1 MDVTRMDYEA
11 WDDVNDWEKL
21 LNELKDDEE
30 KLLKLKKHYE
40 MREIDIINKTDFNK
54 IYGKNN
60 DKVRKYHVQKVL
72 KNTVEDKDN
81 LELKINHT
89 KKQIDF
95 LKACV
100 ALKIEL
106 MRLEE

>member
-11 WDDVNDWEKL
+11 WDDVIEWENL
-21 LNELKDDEE
+21 LKELKDDEE

-40 MREIDIINKTDFNK
+40 RRELEIINKTDFNK
-54 IYGKNN
+54 IYNKNN

-72 KNTVEDKDN
+72 KNTVEDKEN
-81 LELKINHT
+81 LELKINHS
-89 KKQIDF
+89 KKMIEF

-106 MRLEE
+106 MRLEG